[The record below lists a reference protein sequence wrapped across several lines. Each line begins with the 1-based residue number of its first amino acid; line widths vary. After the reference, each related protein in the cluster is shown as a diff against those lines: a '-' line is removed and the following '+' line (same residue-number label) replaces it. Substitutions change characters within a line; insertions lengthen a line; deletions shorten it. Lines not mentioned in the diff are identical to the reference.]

1 MCWDP
6 PKEDAITSFLQFSDC
21 LVDLGYAVLTRLLFW
36 LVYDLYRGLV
46 ASKDCNLPSHLERS
60 DRCVHGYLLR
70 GRLTTPE

>member
-1 MCWDP
+1 
-6 PKEDAITSFLQFSDC
+6 
-21 LVDLGYAVLTRLLFW
+21 LTRLLFW